1 MQDVCLAKSSRKP
14 ALVWTTLAFF
24 AGFAGVSAFGPI
36 VTKLKEPMALTP
48 LLMGLLSASPALTG
62 SLLRI
67 PFGALVDRMG
77 GKAPILVLLGLSCMG
92 IAGATLTF
100 AFYPQPQFHHYYLF
114 LASGVLSGCGIAV
127 FSVGVPTVSYWYPQ
141 KKQGTALALYGGLG
155 NLAPGL
161 FAFILPVLVV
171 DLGFF
176 VSYMLWSVMLF
187 LVMVLFFFFMK
198 DAPYFQ
204 YKELGIDIDK
214 EALLH
219 ACGEELVPTGT
230 MMTSIRKAGSDYR
243 TWVLTSLYF
252 FSFGGFIA
260 LTVWLPTYWREYY
273 GVSFVMAGV
282 LTLFYSLGTSLLRIL
297 GGFVSDRLDAVRLIS
312 WSFLFVFFGSIVMM
326 LPYKVMAIALGG
338 IFLLALGMG
347 FANAAAFKLVPKFMP
362 STVGGVAGIVGGL
375 GALGGFVIPILMGLF
390 VRFFAGPGYS
400 QGFSVF
406 LVGSMISLLL
416 LARLRRSSK
425 KTNSVAADR
434 TVPSEAELLSKKI
447 P

>member
-1 MQDVCLAKSSRKP
+1 
-14 ALVWTTLAFF
+14 
-24 AGFAGVSAFGPI
+24 
-36 VTKLKEPMALTP
+36 
-48 LLMGLLSASPALTG
+48 
-62 SLLRI
+62 
-67 PFGALVDRMG
+67 
-77 GKAPILVLLGLSCMG
+77 
-92 IAGATLTF
+92 LTF

>member
-36 VTKLKEPMALTP
+36 VTKLKDPMALSP
-48 LLMGLLSASPALTG
+48 VLMGLLSASPALTG

-77 GKAPILVLLGLSCMG
+77 GKIPILVLLGLSSVG
-92 IAGATLTF
+92 IAATTLAF
-100 AFYPQPQFHHYYLF
+100 AFFPQPEFHHIYLF

-127 FSVGVPTVSYWYPQ
+127 FSVGVPTVSYWFPQ

-161 FAFILPVLVV
+161 FAFILPILVIE
-171 DLGFF
+171 LGFF
-176 VSYMLWSVMLF
+176 SSYLLWLIMLLLVMALF
-187 LVMVLFFFFMK
+187 LFCMK

-204 YKELGIDIDK
+204 YKKMGIEIDK
-214 EALLH
+214 EALLLS
-219 ACGEELVPTGT
+219 CGEELIPTGT
-230 MMTSIRKAGSDYR
+230 MMTSIRKAGADYR
-243 TWVLTSLYF
+243 TWILTGLYF
-252 FSFGGFIA
+252 VSFGGFIA
-260 LTVWLPTYWREYY
+260 LTAWLPTYWREYY

-282 LTLFYSLGTSLLRIL
+282 LTLFYSLGTSLLRIV
-297 GGFVSDRLDAVRLIS
+297 GGLISDRFDARRLILG
-312 WSFLFVFFGSIVMM
+312 SFLFILIGSIVMM
-326 LPYKVMAIALGG
+326 LPYKILAIALGG

-375 GALGGFVIPILMGLF
+375 GALGGFAIPILMGLF
-390 VRFFAGPGYS
+390 VRSFAERGYAL
-400 QGFSVF
+400 GFSLFVC
-406 LVGSMISLLL
+406 GSIFCLAL
-416 LARLRRSSK
+416 LAGLRKS
-425 KTNSVAADR
+425 A
-434 TVPSEAELLSKKI
+434 
-447 P
+447 

>member
-338 IFLLALGMG
+338 
-347 FANAAAFKLVPKFMP
+347 
-362 STVGGVAGIVGGL
+362 
-375 GALGGFVIPILMGLF
+375 
-390 VRFFAGPGYS
+390 
-400 QGFSVF
+400 
-406 LVGSMISLLL
+406 
-416 LARLRRSSK
+416 
-425 KTNSVAADR
+425 
-434 TVPSEAELLSKKI
+434 
-447 P
+447 